1 MNMPTRSDRDYR
13 RIVAHYED
21 CLARFGDD
29 HRGVDWPRAED
40 ADLRYSV
47 MLDLIG
53 RDACPPVTLL
63 DFGCGAGHL
72 LEYIQR
78 RGLPGLE
85 YHGLDLSH
93 RFVSL
98 CRRKFPGVAFLVADV
113 LEDGLESLEFDYVVM
128 NGVFTEKCSLSWE
141 AMWDYVRD
149 VLRRTWPIARRGLA
163 FNVMSKQVDWERD
176 DLFHLPCDT
185 LLAFLNAELSRHC
198 VVRQDYGLFEYTTYV
213 YREANRWHV

>member
-1 MNMPTRSDRDYR
+1 MPTRFDPCYR

-21 CLARFGDD
+21 CLARHGDN

-40 ADLRYSV
+40 VDLRYSV
-47 MLDLIG
+47 MLGLID
-53 RDACPPVTLL
+53 RDAPRPVALL

-98 CRRKFPGVAFLVADV
+98 CRRKFPGVPFHVADV
-113 LEDGLESLEFDYVVM
+113 LEDRLESFEFDYVIM
-128 NGVFTEKCSLSWE
+128 NGVFTEKRSLSLE
-141 AMWDYVRD
+141 AMWDYVRA
-149 VLRRTWPIARRGLA
+149 VLKRTWPMARCGLA
-163 FNVMSKQVDWERD
+163 FNVMSKHVDWERG

-185 LLAFLNAELSRHC
+185 LLDFLKAELSRHC
-198 VVRQDYGLFEYTTYV
+198 VVRHDYGLFEYTTYV
-213 YREANRWHV
+213 YREANRWHG